1 MLATVDTGSAGGT
14 GLGAAASFDAGAFAA
29 TVLGGL
35 SAFILVSATAART
48 ENTTMAQA
56 MMRRISKPP
65 GHSPGITVKQE
76 GRLRHQLHGLWLRL
90 GANVAFLPHM

>member
-1 MLATVDTGSAGGT
+1 MITPTHSPLPP
-14 GLGAAASFDAGAFAA
+14 LAA

-56 MMRRISKPP
+56 MMRRISNLPGSHPP
-65 GHSPGITVKQE
+65 TP
-76 GRLRHQLHGLWLRL
+76 
-90 GANVAFLPHM
+90 

>member
-14 GLGAAASFDAGAFAA
+14 GLGAAAGLDAGALAA

-35 SAFILVSATAART
+35 RAFILVSATAART

-56 MMRRISKPP
+56 MMRRIS
-65 GHSPGITVKQE
+65 
-76 GRLRHQLHGLWLRL
+76 
-90 GANVAFLPHM
+90 NLPVIHLVQP